1 MKVRYLLIGV
11 VVLFVAGVLTTSSY
25 ARYDPKTVAGIWL
38 FDEGKGNTTAD
49 SSGNKNDGT
58 FKGNPKWS
66 DGKFGKCLGFDGGST
81 YVDCGNGESLDI
93 TKAITVMTWV
103 KFNKIDY
110 KGAGGS
116 LFSIASKG
124 NPDSVPAN
132 AGWWFSYDNRN
143 NGQGFPYTCF
153 GNSNGGFSGGGN
165 CFSGYNFVF
174 DNGVW
179 YHLAFTIDKS
189 IAKLY
194 VNGDK
199 IGADKPLSNLVL
211 SDTST
216 NLCIGSYLT
225 NYYFNGLID
234 DVAVFNVALAMQ
246 DIQNIMN
253 TGLKESLFPSAVDLS
268 GKLVATWA
276 VIKTR

>member
-25 ARYDPKTVAGIWL
+25 ARYDPKTLAGIWL

-58 FKGNPKWS
+58 FKGSPKWS
-66 DGKFGKCLGFDGGST
+66 DGKFSKCLEFDGASA

-93 TKAITVMTWV
+93 TKAITVAAWV
-103 KFNKIDY
+103 KFKKIDY
-110 KGAGGS
+110 KGAGGG
-116 LFSIASKG
+116 LFFIASKG
-124 NPDSVPAN
+124 NPDAVAPNS
-132 AGWWFSYDNRN
+132 GWWFSYDNRA

-153 GNSNGGFSGGGN
+153 GNSAGGWAGGGN
-165 CFSGYNFVF
+165 NFSGYNFVF

-179 YHLAFTIDKS
+179 YHLAITVEKS

-194 VNGDK
+194 INGDQS
-199 IGADKPLSNLVL
+199 GADKPLSNLVL
-211 SDTST
+211 SNTST
-216 NLCIGSYLT
+216 NFCIGSYIT

-234 DVAVFNVALAMQ
+234 DVAVFNVALTMQ
-246 DIQNIMN
+246 DIQNTMN
-253 TGLKESLFPSAVDLS
+253 TGLKVFLSSNAVDLS

-276 VIKTR
+276 VIKTQ